1 MRLLLFFSFFF
12 FNSFVWSEVED
23 NVVIVLS
30 LDGMR
35 HDYPLRTDSGGFNIM
50 EEEGLKAAQ
59 LVPVYQSSTY
69 PAHVSM
75 ATGVSPV
82 KHGIL
87 HNGFFDKKK
96 GSYSYSPDA
105 SWIEVAPLWI
115 LAEQQGIK
123 AATYFWVGSE
133 TDWNGHKISYTKA
146 PFNSRISEKEKIS
159 QILSWL
165 DLPEEQ
171 RPRLIMSWWHGAD
184 SKAHNL
190 GPDHDSVT
198 NQIKKQDKLLLSL
211 IEEIKS
217 RGLWGE
223 TTLIVVSD
231 HGMSEISNF
240 INIKSLLKHESIAAK
255 ISLGPAVGHIF
266 LNNIDDID
274 RAIRVLKKNKK
285 LKVYKKDDLPLK
297 LGIHETRSG
306 DIVVT
311 TPAPN
316 MLVSRNNSNLPKGMH
331 GYDPA
336 INKEMNGIFYAYG
349 YGVTHKSID
358 TVHQLDIAPTIANLL
373 RMQVPDYIEGNII
386 NLN

>member
-1 MRLLLFFSFFF
+1 
-12 FNSFVWSEVED
+12 
-23 NVVIVLS
+23 
-30 LDGMR
+30 
-35 HDYPLRTDSGGFNIM
+35 M

-133 TDWNGHKISYTKA
+133 TDWNGQKISYTKT

-165 DLPEEQ
+165 DLPEQQ

-184 SKAHNL
+184 SKAHKL
-190 GPDHDSVT
+190 GPDHNSVT
-198 NQIKKQDKLLLSL
+198 TQIKKQDKLLLSL
-211 IEEIKS
+211 IEEINN
-217 RGLWGE
+217 RGLWDK

-231 HGMSEISNF
+231 HGMSEVSNF
-240 INIKSLLKHESIAAK
+240 INIKSVLKLESIAAK
-255 ISLGPAVGHIF
+255 VSLGPAIGHIF
-266 LNNIDDID
+266 LDSIDDID
-274 RAIRVLKKNKK
+274 RAIKVLKKNKK
-285 LKVYKKDDLPLK
+285 LTVYKKEDLPLK

-311 TPAPN
+311 TTAPN

-331 GYDPA
+331 GYDPVV
-336 INKEMNGIFYAYG
+336 NKEMNGIFYAYG
-349 YGVTHKSID
+349 YGVKNKSID